1 METAIVSG
9 AMRRRARAKRLR
21 IRTSPPGLW
30 LIGGGPAS
38 DDAPLAAADLIAMAR
53 AARGT
58 CTDGTAGEPA
68 ESARGGPR

>member
-9 AMRRRARAKRLR
+9 AMRRTARAKRLR

-30 LIGGGPAS
+30 LVGGGPAS

-58 CTDGTAGEPA
+58 STDGTAGEPG